1 MIHVSCSFNFFGDNY
16 NSVTSFHRSVRV
28 WTDDEKEKLIEL
40 MKSYPVFY
48 NSTLPEH
55 KDHTVFS
62 NAKAEV
68 AQHFRNCSMLLLHL
82 VNTLYYCYIV
92 IFILFYISCCINFI
106 IQHPTMF

>member
-1 MIHVSCSFNFFGDNY
+1 MSLAHSIFFRDNY
-16 NSVTSFHRSVRV
+16 NSETCFHRSVRL
-28 WTDDEKEKLIEL
+28 WTDDEKERLIEL

-55 KDHTVFS
+55 KDHTVFA